1 MGILTLHHVSPAG
14 VKVTVGDG
22 AVVEREQ
29 AAAADFFK
37 LLAIFLTVGIED
49 VAVGVEGLH
58 VHAVQHEL
66 IGAGLVAE
74 ALALQVDLQER
85 LLAEPEPLAV
95 GLVAGGLGRQAGAA
109 VEHHGG
115 VAGIHLCARP
125 EHRLNAGAVG
135 LRAHGNIDL
144 HLHGLGLQRQHHLG
158 VAGIAAGRHDGALGG
173 LDADV
178 VAVGG
183 ILSDDAGD
191 SAGGNIDVELHQA
204 GVAADLT
211 AALFDEGLHVG
222 VEGDVVRLALNRVRA
237 VAGGERLIA
246 LGMLLIA
253 DAALELHEPVAR
265 AFEDVGQPVDQLA
278 GVVDPGLHEVAVDVA
293 AGIAYDLLQG
303 FGLIDFKFG
312 EVLEALKLQL
322 GVDGAD
328 VFLDL
333 GGGVRLLD
341 DEDLCALFR
350 GGHTGNPAA
359 GSAADHQNLSLKLFG
374 DVRFRDFGGL
384 AQPVADGLFTLGE
397 GDRLSARLLNA
408 GRGRLTDGVAGDGG
422 AGDGVDIRALSR
434 EDRILHLLADGGA
447 DARGLAGDV
456 DGDIR
461 DAVGVEGHGDRDV
474 TADALGRGGIGAGGV
489 DALLFGKGGDTGDG
503 GERSGGGAGQS
514 ALQKVAAGKFFHAI
528 APFRIHGSYPF
539 DLMRSPHECFNY
551 NVECYTYVKFFS
563 VKAKS
568 GSAPRNQC
576 EKNAS

>member
-1 MGILTLHHVSPAG
+1 M
-14 VKVTVGDG
+14 
-22 AVVEREQ
+22 
-29 AAAADFFK
+29 
-37 LLAIFLTVGIED
+37 
-49 VAVGVEGLH
+49 
-58 VHAVQHEL
+58 QHEL

-115 VAGIHLCARP
+115 VAGIHLAARP
-125 EHRLNAGAVG
+125 EHRLDAGAVG
-135 LRAHGNIDL
+135 LGTHGDVNL

-183 ILSDDAGD
+183 VLGDDAGD
-191 SAGGNIDVELHQA
+191 SAGRDIDIQLHQA

-237 VAGGERLIA
+237 VAGGIGLVA

-278 GVVDPGLHEVAVDVA
+278 GVVDPGLDQVAVDIA

-303 FGLIDFKFG
+303 FNLVNLKLG
-312 EVLEALKLQL
+312 EFLEGFQLQL

-350 GGHTGNPAA
+350 GGHAGNPAA
-359 GSAADHQNLSLKLFG
+359 GSAADHQDLGLELFG
-374 DVRFRDFGGL
+374 DVALGDFRGL
-384 AQPVADGLFTLGE
+384 AQPVADGLFALGE
-397 GDRLSARLLNA
+397 GNRLSARLLNA
-408 GRGRLTDGVAGDGG
+408 GRGRLTDGVAGDGC

-456 DGDIR
+456 NGDIR

-528 APFRIHGSYPF
+528 APFRIRDIYPF
-539 DLMRSPHECFNY
+539 DLMQSPH
-551 NVECYTYVKFFS
+551 V
-563 VKAKS
+563 
-568 GSAPRNQC
+568 
-576 EKNAS
+576 